1 MVSGSARARAAALLA
16 FALVAAPATAAR
28 AQGSSEA
35 AATALF
41 DEGRRLMAEHRWAE
55 ACPKLAESE
64 RLAPSGGTL
73 LNLADCYEHTGQ
85 TASAWA
91 AWKDVASRA
100 NAAGKADV
108 EKRALA
114 KAAALEPTLAKL
126 TIAVDAA
133 SDVAGLDVKRDGVGV
148 GHAEFGTAIPV
159 DPGAHV
165 VEAAAPKKK
174 TFTAKVDVAP
184 RQTDAKVTIAL
195 EDEPQSAAPAP
206 AAALPPVG
214 PTAPPAPEQ
223 PRAAS
228 GGGGLKV
235 AGLVTGAVGVLGLG
249 AGAVFGFIA
258 KSKNDQALEPQNCRT
273 STLCTQAG
281 LSLTDD
287 AKRAATLSTVSFV
300 AGGVL
305 VAGGLTLWLTA
316 PSAERSAGVRLAPVV
331 AQSYGGL
338 ALDGAF

>member
-1 MVSGSARARAAALLA
+1 MLSRGRAV
-16 FALVAAPATAAR
+16 ALVVFGLATASPALAR
-28 AQGSSEA
+28 AQGSNEA

-41 DEGRRLMAEHRWAE
+41 DEGRKLMAERRWAE

-100 NAAGKADV
+100 NAAGKGDV

-126 TIAVDAA
+126 TIAVDAG
-133 SDVAGLDVKRDGVGV
+133 SDVEGLDVKRDGVAV
-148 GHAEFGTAIPV
+148 GHAAFGTAIPV

-165 VEAAAPKKK
+165 VEATAPKKK
-174 TFTAKVDVAP
+174 TFTAKVEVAP
-184 RQTDAKVTIAL
+184 RQTDARVTVAL
-195 EDEPQSAAPAP
+195 EDEPQAVAPPPVATAAAPAEEKP
-206 AAALPPVG
+206 STG
-214 PTAPPAPEQ
+214 SDGST
-223 PRAAS
+223 
-228 GGGGLKV
+228 LKTV
-235 AGLVTGAVGVLGLG
+235 GLVTGAVGILGLG
-249 AGAVFGFIA
+249 TGAVFGFIA

-287 AKRAATLSTVSFV
+287 AKRAATVSTVSFI

-305 VAGGLTLWLTA
+305 VAAGVTLWLAA
-316 PSAERSAGVRLAPVV
+316 PSRDRRTGVRVAPVV
-331 AQSYGGL
+331 AQSGGGL
-338 ALDGAF
+338 SLDGAF